1 MLVINYL
8 SHKGNSFLIILNN
21 YYFILE
27 IAHLFFGFPNFFKKE
42 KKTSIKKKIKLFKKR
57 LNLIPLKF

>member
-1 MLVINYL
+1 MHVINYL

-42 KKTSIKKKIKLFKKR
+42 KKTSIKKR
-57 LNLIPLKF
+57 LNYLKKD